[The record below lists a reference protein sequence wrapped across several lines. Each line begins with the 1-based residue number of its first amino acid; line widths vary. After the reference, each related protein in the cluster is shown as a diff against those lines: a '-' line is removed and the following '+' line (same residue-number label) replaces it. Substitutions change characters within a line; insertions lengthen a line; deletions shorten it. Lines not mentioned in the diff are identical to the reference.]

1 MDKVYIDNTQYKEAI
16 EFQVMVKVKLIV
28 KRLQRSTQ
36 KSVQDYWCNKY

>member
-16 EFQVMVKVKLIV
+16 EFQVMVSETDRKKGCNGAH
-28 KRLQRSTQ
+28 K